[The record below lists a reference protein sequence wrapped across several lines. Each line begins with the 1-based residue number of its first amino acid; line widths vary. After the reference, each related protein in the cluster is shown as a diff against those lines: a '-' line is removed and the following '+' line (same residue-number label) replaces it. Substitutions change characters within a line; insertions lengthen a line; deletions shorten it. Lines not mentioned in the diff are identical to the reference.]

1 MLFADVKNF
10 SKLGEALSPA
20 FLIRFLNIVA
30 DVMRLSRTQPTFCN
44 TWGDGL
50 FLVFDTVVACAEF
63 ATRLLE
69 RMARVNWEKAGLPAD
84 IAVRMG
90 LHAGPVYRQR
100 DPIIDQVNFF
110 GTHVNRAARI
120 EPVATPG
127 CAFTSEQ
134 FAAALMVA
142 SGHNFVC
149 EYVGVENLAKD
160 YDRCP
165 LYRLS
170 RRA

>member
-1 MLFADVKNF
+1 
-10 SKLGEALSPA
+10 LSPT
-20 FLIRFLNIVA
+20 FLIRFLKIVA
-30 DVMRLSRTQPTFCN
+30 DVRRLSRIQPAFCN

-50 FLVFDTVVACAEF
+50 FLVFDTVVECAEF

-84 IAVRMG
+84 IAVRIG

-149 EYVGVENLAKD
+149 EYVGVEKLAKD

-170 RRA
+170 RRG